1 MKKFKMNWNLWTEG
15 LLFVITVIFIY
26 KVVANLQPIIENIR
40 SFLGVIS
47 PFIIGIIIA
56 YFLNVPC
63 NLVEKQISK
72 VKYPF
77 IVKRARIISVLAIY
91 LGAILII
98 MLIISY
104 VFPIIIKNIL
114 EIARDIPFYHY
125 DIIQWVGNLDVS
137 SFIGF
142 FDLKAAL
149 ESFIN
154 TYSVQDILT
163 HITTGIGSISGYA
176 LGMTSRV
183 VNIFLSIII
192 SIYTLLYK
200 DLLIATIDRI
210 AKLFIKKRSLEI
222 IKSYLYQT
230 NEIFY
235 KFISTQFLDACILGV
250 LATIILASIGVKYA
264 VTLGIL
270 LGICNMIPYFG
281 SMFASIVTVI
291 ITFLTGGATLAII
304 TGISLLIL
312 QQIDGNIIGPRL
324 MGGALNMNP
333 ILIIL
338 SITIGGAYFGVI
350 GMFLSIPIA
359 AMLKIIF
366 NNFIELRE
374 KKIFTDEGRNKYK

>member
-1 MKKFKMNWNLWTEG
+1 M
-15 LLFVITVIFIY
+15 
-26 KVVANLQPIIENIR
+26 
-40 SFLGVIS
+40 
-47 PFIIGIIIA
+47 
-56 YFLNVPC
+56 
-63 NLVEKQISK
+63 
-72 VKYPF
+72 
-77 IVKRARIISVLAIY
+77 
-91 LGAILII
+91 
-98 MLIISY
+98 
-104 VFPIIIKNIL
+104 
-114 EIARDIPFYHY
+114 
-125 DIIQWVGNLDVS
+125 
-137 SFIGF
+137 
-142 FDLKAAL
+142 
-149 ESFIN
+149 
-154 TYSVQDILT
+154 QDILT
-163 HITTGIGSISGYA
+163 HIATGIGSISGYA
-176 LGMTSRV
+176 IGMTSRV
-183 VNIFLSIII
+183 INLFLSIII

-222 IKSYLYQT
+222 IKSYLNQT

-235 KFISTQFLDACILGV
+235 KFISTQFLDAFILGV
-250 LATIILASIGVKYA
+250 LATIILALIGVKYA

-281 SMFASIVTVI
+281 AMFASILTVF

-366 NNFIELRE
+366 NNFIEMRE
-374 KKIFTDEGRNKYK
+374 KKIFTDEGRNK

>member
-1 MKKFKMNWNLWTEG
+1 M
-15 LLFVITVIFIY
+15 
-26 KVVANLQPIIENIR
+26 
-40 SFLGVIS
+40 IS
-47 PFIIGIIIA
+47 PFIMGIIIA

-77 IVKRARIISVLAIY
+77 IVKRARIFSVLAIY

-98 MLIISY
+98 MFIFSY

-114 EIARDIPFYHY
+114 EIAKDIPFYRY
-125 DIIQWVGNLDVS
+125 DIIQWIGNLDVS
-137 SFIGF
+137 SFKGF
-142 FDLKAAL
+142 FDLKATL
-149 ESFIN
+149 ESFLS

-163 HITTGIGSISGYA
+163 HIATGIGSISGYA
-176 LGMTSRV
+176 IGMTSRV
-183 VNIFLSIII
+183 INLFLSIII

-222 IKSYLYQT
+222 IKSYLNQT

-235 KFISTQFLDACILGV
+235 KFISTQFLDAFILGV
-250 LATIILASIGVKYA
+250 LATIILALIGVKYA

-281 SMFASIVTVI
+281 AMFASILTVF

-366 NNFIELRE
+366 NNFIEMRE
-374 KKIFTDEGRNKYK
+374 KKIFTDEGKNK

>member
-1 MKKFKMNWNLWTEG
+1 MKKLKMNWNLWTEG

-72 VKYPF
+72 VKYQF

-149 ESFIN
+149 ESFLS
-154 TYSVQDILT
+154 TYSVQDILI

-183 VNIFLSIII
+183 VNLFLSIII

-374 KKIFTDEGRNKYK
+374 KKIFTNEGNKYK

>member
-183 VNIFLSIII
+183 VNLFLSIII

>member
-1 MKKFKMNWNLWTEG
+1 M
-15 LLFVITVIFIY
+15 
-26 KVVANLQPIIENIR
+26 
-40 SFLGVIS
+40 
-47 PFIIGIIIA
+47 GIIIA

-98 MLIISY
+98 MLIFSY
-104 VFPIIIKNIL
+104 IFPIIMKNIL
-114 EIARDIPFYHY
+114 EIASDIPFYHY

-137 SFIGF
+137 SFKGI
-142 FDLKAAL
+142 FDLKATL
-149 ESFIN
+149 ESFLS

-163 HITTGIGSISGYA
+163 QIATGIGSISGYA
-176 LGMTSRV
+176 LVMTSRV
-183 VNIFLSIII
+183 VNLFLSIII

-200 DLLIATIDRI
+200 ELLIATIDRI

-235 KFISTQFLDACILGV
+235 KFIFTQFLDAFILGV
-250 LATIILASIGVKYA
+250 LATIILALIGVKYA

-281 SMFASIVTVI
+281 AMFASIATVI
-291 ITFLTGGATLAII
+291 ITLLTGGATLAII

-359 AMLKIIF
+359 AILKIIF
-366 NNFIELRE
+366 NNFIEMRE
-374 KKIFTDEGRNKYK
+374 KKIFTDEGRNK

>member
-1 MKKFKMNWNLWTEG
+1 MKKLKMNWNLWTEG

-26 KVVANLQPIIENIR
+26 KVVANLQPIIENFR

-63 NLVEKQISK
+63 NLVEKKISK
-72 VKYPF
+72 VKYQF

-91 LGAILII
+91 LGAIFII

-114 EIARDIPFYHY
+114 EIARAIPFYHY

-137 SFIGF
+137 SFISF

-149 ESFIN
+149 ESFLS

-176 LGMTSRV
+176 MGMTSRV
-183 VNIFLSIII
+183 VDLFLSIII

-333 ILIIL
+333 ILIIF

-374 KKIFTDEGRNKYK
+374 KKIFTDEGRNK

>member
-1 MKKFKMNWNLWTEG
+1 MKKLKMNWNLWTEG

-72 VKYPF
+72 VKYQF

-98 MLIISY
+98 MLTISY

-125 DIIQWVGNLDVS
+125 DIIQWVGKLDVS

-149 ESFIN
+149 ESFLS

-183 VNIFLSIII
+183 VNLFLSIII

-350 GMFLSIPIA
+350 GMFLSIPIS

-366 NNFIELRE
+366 NNFIELRML
-374 KKIFTDEGRNKYK
+374 KITIH

>member
-1 MKKFKMNWNLWTEG
+1 MKKLKMNWNLWTEG
-15 LLFVITVIFIY
+15 LFFVITVIFIY

-72 VKYPF
+72 VKYQF

-125 DIIQWVGNLDVS
+125 DIIHWVGNLDVS
-137 SFIGF
+137 NFIGF

-149 ESFIN
+149 ESFLS
-154 TYSVQDILT
+154 TYSVQDILI

-183 VNIFLSIII
+183 VNLFLSIII

-374 KKIFTDEGRNKYK
+374 KKIFTDEGNKYK

>member
-1 MKKFKMNWNLWTEG
+1 MKKLKMNWNLWTEG
-15 LLFVITVIFIY
+15 LLFVITVILIY
-26 KVVANLQPIIENIR
+26 KVVANLQPIIQNIR

-91 LGAILII
+91 LGVILII
-98 MLIISY
+98 MLIFSY
-104 VFPIIIKNIL
+104 IFPIIIKNIL
-114 EIARDIPFYHY
+114 EIARDIPSYHY
-125 DIIQWVGNLDVS
+125 DIIQWA
-137 SFIGF
+137 
-142 FDLKAAL
+142 DLKATL
-149 ESFIN
+149 ESFLS

-176 LGMTSRV
+176 LEMASRV
-183 VNIFLSIII
+183 INLFLSIII

-210 AKLFIKKRSLEI
+210 AKLFIKNHSLEI

-250 LATIILASIGVKYA
+250 LATIILALIGVKYA

-304 TGISLLIL
+304 TGISLLTL
-312 QQIDGNIIGPRL
+312 QLIDGNIIGPRL

-333 ILIIL
+333 ILIIF

-366 NNFIELRE
+366 NNFIEIRE
-374 KKIFTDEGRNKYK
+374 KKIFTDEGRKK